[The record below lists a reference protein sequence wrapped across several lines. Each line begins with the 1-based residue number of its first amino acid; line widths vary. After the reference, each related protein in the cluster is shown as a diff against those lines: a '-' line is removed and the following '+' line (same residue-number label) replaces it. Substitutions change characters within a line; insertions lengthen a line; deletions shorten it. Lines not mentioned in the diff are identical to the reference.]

1 MIGRRRKPTVGS
13 NHGGR
18 KKNGAL
24 AFVQEA
30 SKASQ
35 ANAGAKLLASS
46 LVFSLSLMNLFLLN
60 FFWIVL

>member
-1 MIGRRRKPTVGS
+1 VGS

-46 LVFSLSLMNLFLLN
+46 LVFPSL
-60 FFWIVL
+60 